1 MDWKL
6 LEIGVPLVDPG
17 QVIESDICATYTVT
31 GANSKRSVAP
41 CKLGGGGG
49 KVCVCFYIFV
59 FMPFCV
65 SEQSVCLCMKFQN
78 TH

>member
-41 CKLGGGGG
+41 CKLGGGGAKFG
-49 KVCVCFYIFV
+49 FVFIFLCLCLFVFQNSQFVCV
-59 FMPFCV
+59 
-65 SEQSVCLCMKFQN
+65 
-78 TH
+78 